1 MFDDYLLKSFVYWTT
16 FSNVK
21 YQDLCATI
29 NPSKIKYLQSKTIS
43 KVWSGGTN
51 WAPTRQW
58 TFVKKK
64 EYVGARIKIMW
75 EELLLDP
82 PINYIMWK
90 EQLVNHPIDFL
101 TSVKVP

>member
-1 MFDDYLLKSFVYWTT
+1 M
-16 FSNVK
+16 
-21 YQDLCATI
+21 
-29 NPSKIKYLQSKTIS
+29 
-43 KVWSGGTN
+43 
-51 WAPTRQW
+51 
-58 TFVKKK
+58 KKK